1 MPTTAPQSFARQM
14 LNKVPE
20 VTLFFWIIKVLC
32 TTVGETAS
40 DFLNV
45 NLNLGLVGT
54 SVVMGIVLVVA
65 LAVQFRTKKYV
76 PVIYWL
82 NVALISIFGT
92 LVTDNLTDGIGF
104 PLEYSTIIFSVL
116 LLITFAVWYWKEKT
130 LSIHSIFTTQR
141 EAFYWLAVLFTFA
154 LGTATGDLYAEA
166 LGLGYATTGII
177 IAAIVAIFA
186 VAWRMGLNS
195 ILAFWVIYIMSRP
208 LGASI
213 GDLLTQS
220 RAHGGLGLGATTT
233 TIIFSLGI
241 IGTVLYLA
249 LTKSDITT
257 GADIE
262 EEQEEEEKHPHILA
276 QVVAVAVLF
285 VVVTVGGYFFRQHQL
300 QTAIAA
306 TPGTSTSTPTAV
318 SGPLGDLSQFKNLA
332 QAILT
337 SVQSGD
343 WSGANSH
350 VNDLEYAWDSEEG
363 QLKAR
368 NPAAWT
374 HVDGALD
381 KVFRAVRSTNPN
393 KQNAVGALQSLET
406 VLQNP

>member
-1 MPTTAPQSFARQM
+1 M

-20 VTLFFWIIKVLC
+20 VTIFFWIIKVLC

-54 SVVMGIVLVVA
+54 SVVMGILLVVT
-65 LAVQFRTKKYV
+65 LFIQFKTKKYV
-76 PVIYWL
+76 PVVYWL

-104 PLEYSTIIFSVL
+104 PLEYSTLIFSAL
-116 LLITFAVWYWKEKT
+116 LLITFAVWYWQEKT
-130 LSIHSIFTTQR
+130 LSIHSILTTKR

-177 IAAIVAIFA
+177 IAAIVVIVAL
-186 VAWRMGLNS
+186 AWRMGLNS

-220 RAHGGLGLGATTT
+220 RAHGGVGLGATTT
-233 TIIFSLGI
+233 TIIFTAGI
-241 IGTVLYLA
+241 IVTVAYLA
-249 LTKSDITT
+249 ITKKDATT
-257 GADIE
+257 GAALEDE
-262 EEQEEEEKHPHILA
+262 RHEEEKHPHIFA

-285 VVVTVGGYFFRQHQL
+285 AVVAVGGYYFRQRQL
-300 QTAIAA
+300 HAQEQAIISSGSTA
-306 TPGTSTSTPTAV
+306 TSTGQIA
-318 SGPLGDLSQFKNLA
+318 PLGDLTQFKNIA

-337 SVQSGD
+337 SVQAGD

-350 VNDLEYAWDSEEG
+350 TDDLEYAWDQSEA
-363 QLKAR
+363 QLKR
-368 NPAAWT
+368 INPTAWN

-381 KVFRAVRSTNPN
+381 TVFREIRAVKPN
-393 KQNAVGALQSLET
+393 AQTAISALQSLLST
-406 VLQNP
+406 LSNP

>member
-1 MPTTAPQSFARQM
+1 M

-20 VTLFFWIIKVLC
+20 VTIFFWIIKVLC

-45 NLNLGLVGT
+45 NLNFGLVGT
-54 SVVMGIVLVVA
+54 SIVTGII
-65 LAVQFRTKKYV
+65 LAITLFVQFRTTKYN
-76 PVIYWL
+76 PAIYWL

-116 LLITFAVWYWKEKT
+116 LLFTFAVWYWQEKT
-130 LSIHSIFTTQR
+130 LSIHSIFTTKR

-177 IAAIVAIFA
+177 IALIVAIFA

-213 GDLLTQS
+213 GDLLTQT
-220 RAHGGLGLGATTT
+220 RAHGGLGLGATLT
-233 TIIFSLGI
+233 TIIFTVGI
-241 IGTVLYLA
+241 IVTVLYLA

-257 GADIE
+257 GQDIE
-262 EEQEEEEKHPHILA
+262 DEQEEEEKHPHILA
-276 QVVAVAVLF
+276 QVVVVAILF
-285 VVVTVGGYFFRQHQL
+285 VVAAVGGYFFRQHQL
-300 QTAIAA
+300 QTATSI
-306 TPGTSTSTPTAV
+306 PSGTATSTPST
-318 SGPLGDLSQFKNLA
+318 SGPLGDLSQFKSLA
-332 QAILT
+332 QAILA
-337 SVQSGD
+337 SVQAGD

-350 VNDLEYAWDSEEG
+350 VNDLEYAWDSAEG

-368 NPAAWT
+368 NPTAWT

-393 KQNAVGALQSLET
+393 KQNAIAALQNLLS
-406 VLQNP
+406 VLDKP